1 VRDDFD
7 ANTKQ
12 TLARRVGFRCSNPN
26 CRKMTSGPQVD
37 PTKSVNIGVAA
48 HISAASPGGKRYD
61 SRMSTQ
67 ERKSIDNG
75 MWLCQNCAKL
85 IDSDEKRYSV
95 DLLNDW
101 KKTSEHAALLEVENA
116 TVATVS
122 TQDNDAEFIKFYSQ
136 CFDRPAF
143 QDPFHEEGSME
154 AFDKAVEDTITAI
167 NTGSLRARDGTVLTQ
182 SKGKS
187 YISNQEWREKMDV
200 IVDLLRAIRSR
211 YSLAISL
218 GEIHVGPE
226 HEGRRFYHIRNRQIG
241 EWMDSTRSEI
251 IQLFSELCQEA
262 GVPPLKFPRE
272 YRGFRRY

>member
-7 ANTKQ
+7 SNTKI
-12 TLARRVGFRCSNPN
+12 TLAKRVGFHCSNPK
-26 CRKMTSGPQVD
+26 CQKLTSGPHED

-61 SRMSTQ
+61 AEMSS
-67 ERKSIDNG
+67 EARKCIDNG

-85 IDSDEKRYSV
+85 IDSDEKKYSV
-95 DLLNDW
+95 DLLKDW
-101 KKTSEHAALLEVENA
+101 KSTSEQSACREVENS
-116 TVATVS
+116 VAS
-122 TQDNDAEFIKFYSQ
+122 TRAVQDEDTELIRFYSQ

-154 AFDKAVEDTITAI
+154 AFDKAIEDTITAI

-182 SKGKS
+182 SRGKS
-187 YISNQEWREKMDV
+187 YISNQQWRKKMDA

-211 YSLAISL
+211 YLLAIRM
-218 GEIHVGPE
+218 GQIHVSPE
-226 HEGRRFYHIRNRQIG
+226 EYEGRRFYHIRDHEIG
-241 EWMDSTRSEI
+241 RWMDSKRSDV

-262 GVPPLKFPRE
+262 GVPTLQFPRKF
-272 YRGFRRY
+272 G

>member
-7 ANTKQ
+7 ENIKQ
-12 TLARRVGFRCSNPN
+12 TLARRVGSRCSNPN
-26 CRKMTSGPQVD
+26 CRKLTTGPQVD
-37 PTKSVNIGVAA
+37 PKKSVNIGVAA
-48 HISAASPGGKRYD
+48 HISAASPGGKRYNAG
-61 SRMSTQ
+61 MSSQ

-85 IDSDEKRYSV
+85 VDSDEKRYSV

-101 KKTSEHAALLEVENA
+101 KSTSEHAALLEVENSA
-116 TVATVS
+116 PPSSSA
-122 TQDNDAEFIKFYSQ
+122 QDEDTEILRFYSQ

-143 QDPFHEEGSME
+143 QDPFREEGSME
-154 AFDKAVEDTITAI
+154 AFDKAIEDTITAI
-167 NTGSLRARDGTVLTQ
+167 NTGSLRARDGAVLTQ

-187 YISNQEWREKMDV
+187 YISNQQWREKMDV

-211 YSLAISL
+211 YSLAVQM
-218 GEIHVGPE
+218 GQIHIGSE
-226 HEGRRFYHIRNRQIG
+226 HQGQRFYHIRDPQVG

-262 GVPPLKFPRE
+262 GIATLQFPRQ
-272 YRGFRRY
+272 YRRSRH

>member
-1 VRDDFD
+1 MRDDFD

-12 TLARRVGFRCSNPN
+12 TLARRVGSRCSNPN
-26 CRKMTSGPQVD
+26 CRKSTSGPQVN

-48 HISAASPGGKRYD
+48 HISAAAPGGKRYD
-61 SRMSTQ
+61 AKMTSQ

-101 KKTSEHAALLEVENA
+101 KRTSEHAALLEVESLA
-116 TVATVS
+116 ASIAVV
-122 TQDNDAEFIKFYSQ
+122 QDEDAELIRFYSQ

-143 QDPFHEEGSME
+143 QDPFHEEGSVE
-154 AFDKAVEDTITAI
+154 AFDKAIEDTITAI
-167 NTGSLRARDGTVLTQ
+167 NTGALRARDGAVLNQ

-187 YISNQEWREKMDV
+187 YVSNQQWRERMDV

-211 YSLAISL
+211 YSLAIQMD
-218 GEIHVGPE
+218 EIHVGPE
-226 HEGRRFYHIRNRQIG
+226 HQGRRFYHIRNRQIG
-241 EWMDSTRSEI
+241 EWMDSTRSEV

-262 GVPPLKFPRE
+262 GVPTLHFPRQ
-272 YRGFRRY
+272 YRKFWR

>member
-101 KKTSEHAALLEVENA
+101 K
-116 TVATVS
+116 
-122 TQDNDAEFIKFYSQ
+122 
-136 CFDRPAF
+136 R
-143 QDPFHEEGSME
+143 
-154 AFDKAVEDTITAI
+154 
-167 NTGSLRARDGTVLTQ
+167 LRNML
-182 SKGKS
+182 
-187 YISNQEWREKMDV
+187 
-200 IVDLLRAIRSR
+200 
-211 YSLAISL
+211 
-218 GEIHVGPE
+218 H
-226 HEGRRFYHIRNRQIG
+226 F
-241 EWMDSTRSEI
+241 
-251 IQLFSELCQEA
+251 
-262 GVPPLKFPRE
+262 
-272 YRGFRRY
+272 